1 MNKTVKISI
10 TDDSQTY
17 NINYILR
24 KLEEFVSNQ
33 KTKFDIAYNPN
44 GIKFSKI
51 TGFLDIEN
59 FVIRGIQKKGSLKYK
74 IRCGGLETEIEE
86 SFLRDGSVLDW
97 FNRIINVLHN
107 KIQTEYVLDEK
118 TKKYIKKPNVFE
130 MVQSVIRHI
139 RG

>member
-51 TGFLDIEN
+51 TGFLDNEN

-130 MVQSVIRHI
+130 KLQSVIRRI